1 MFVSLCIPVHEVNNL
16 QFLFGAY
23 KKVDCKTKYFSLTPH
38 VGCAQKK
45 TKWIF
50 SNDK

>member
-1 MFVSLCIPVHEVNNL
+1 MFVSLCFPVDEVNNL
-16 QFLFGAY
+16 QCFFRAY
-23 KKVDCKTKYFSLTPH
+23 KKVDCKTKYFSLTPD
-38 VGCAQKK
+38 VGSTQKE